1 MLFKTDT
8 LFGHVIEDTDDGPVY
23 QDDGSKVDGD
33 NPRPCLG
40 CKVKIQHGEQD
51 PCIANLPGT
60 LNACCGHGRERTPV
74 SAGLAGYVAL
84 RDGRTFRFPGT
95 VGGEAIRAAVDL
107 AIAEKELPEGFV
119 FDEEKMWWYGLTDA
133 QVAYVHANT
142 RRAIFV
148 VVREVT
154 AGKLP
159 DDSYLTSENP
169 WWTGLDDDQ
178 KGACWAALGG
188 MMSALAA
195 EAREKA

>member
-40 CKVKIQHGEQD
+40 CKVKIHYGEQD

-60 LNACCGHGRERTPV
+60 LNACCGHGRALTPV
-74 SAGLAGYVAL
+74 SQALTGYVAL

-107 AIAEKELPEGFV
+107 AIAEKQLPDGFI
-119 FDEEKMWWYGLTDA
+119 FDQEKMWWGGLTDA

-142 RRAIFV
+142 RRAIFE
-148 VVREVT
+148 VVREIT
-154 AGKLP
+154 AGKFP
-159 DDSYLTSENP
+159 DDSYLTSDEP
-169 WWTGLDDDQ
+169 WWTGLDEDQ
-178 KGACWAALGG
+178 KSAFWVACKQ

-195 EAREKA
+195 EARAKA